1 MAMKRSKIITMNKK
15 RYIVVNHLNRK
26 YDYESLVL
34 TPGQYNVALERGV
47 KWKMH
52 KKKLQE
58 VM

>member
-1 MAMKRSKIITMNKK
+1 MKLKSSKVITMNKK
-15 RYIVVNHLNRK
+15 RYIVVNHMNGK

-34 TPGQYNVALERGV
+34 TPGEYNSGLSRGI

-52 KKKLQE
+52 KKKLLE